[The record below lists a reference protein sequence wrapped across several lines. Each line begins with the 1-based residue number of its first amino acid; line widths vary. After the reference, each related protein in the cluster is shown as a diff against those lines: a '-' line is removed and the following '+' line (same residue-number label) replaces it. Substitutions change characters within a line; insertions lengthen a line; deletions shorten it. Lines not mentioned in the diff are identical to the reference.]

1 MPRRSAASLTTPRV
15 DGRPS
20 PLVAP
25 SDLPAAAAKVW
36 RGLTASTPPDHF
48 RASDVP
54 VLRTYCVT
62 AAMLAEAEAELA
74 KGAVVDGKVSPWVN
88 VHERLS
94 RTLAT
99 LALRLRLCP
108 SARQDPKTTG
118 RQKAPSVPGVD
129 FSRMK
134 R

>member
-1 MPRRSAASLTTPRV
+1 MPRRSAVSLTVPRV
-15 DGRPS
+15 DGRPA
-20 PLVAP
+20 PLAAP
-25 SDLPAAAAKVW
+25 SDLPDAAAKVW
-36 RGLTASTPPDHF
+36 RGLTASTPTDHF

-62 AAMLAEAEAELA
+62 AALLEEAEAELA

-108 SARQDPKTTG
+108 SARQDPKSTG
-118 RQKAPSVPGVD
+118 RQKVPSVPNVD
-129 FSRMK
+129 FSK
-134 R
+134 VKQ